1 MSPSVSCIRRRCL
14 LPVTGMLLSMGLC
27 IFLFC
32 LGTDTGG
39 RLLSMGFTLSFLAL
53 GWTLFLLR
61 LLTGQLSDFT
71 CELCRTIDQMTDG
84 VAFPE
89 VISDEE
95 TLLSRIYLKLLRLY
109 QIMQKQKDASR
120 DEHQKLQQLITD
132 ISHQVKTPVSNLRL
146 VTDTLLSHSV
156 PPKEQEEFLKGLK
169 AQTDKLHF
177 LFESLLKTS
186 RLESGTI
193 HLIKSRKPLYETIA
207 QAMSGIFCQAG
218 QKHLTV
224 TVDCPETLCL
234 PHDAKWT
241 EEAFFNLLDNAVKYT
256 PEGGSI
262 HVSVEVWEMYARIK
276 IADTGIGI
284 PESSHAA
291 VFRRFYREKEV
302 HHIPGIGIGLY
313 LAREIITLQG
323 GYIMV
328 HSTPGKGSVFSVFLP
343 WN

>member
-1 MSPSVSCIRRRCL
+1 MSPSVSYIRKRCL

-32 LGTDTGG
+32 LGSDPGG
-39 RLLSMGFTLSFLAL
+39 RFLSMGLTLSFLAF
-53 GWTLFLLR
+53 GWTLFLLW

-71 CELCRTIDQMTDG
+71 CELCRTIDQMTEG
-84 VAFPE
+84 ISCPE
-89 VISDEE
+89 VSSDEE
-95 TLLSRIYLKLLRLY
+95 TLLSRIHLKLLRLY
-109 QIMQKQKDASR
+109 QIMQKQKEASR
-120 DEHQKLQQLITD
+120 EEHQKLQQLITD

-146 VTDTLLSHSV
+146 VTDTLLGHSV
-156 PPKEQEEFLKGLK
+156 PPEEQEEFLKGLK

-186 RLESGTI
+186 RLESGAI
-193 HLIKSRKPLYETIA
+193 RLIKSSRPLYETIA

-224 TVDCPETLCL
+224 TVECPVTLCL

-241 EEAFFNLLDNAVKYT
+241 EEAIFNLMDNAVKYT

-262 HVSVEVWEMYARIK
+262 HVFVEVWEMYARIN

-313 LAREIITLQG
+313 LAREIIALQG

-328 HSTPGKGSVFSVFLP
+328 ASAPGKGSTFSVFLP
-343 WN
+343 WG